1 MNVATVLGVVCN
13 EKKTVGLGESFWKL
27 GVSDFK
33 KILEPTL
40 ILIMRMKKNRG
51 FRGEFL
57 EARGK

>member
-33 KILEPTL
+33 EILEPTL
-40 ILIMRMKKNRG
+40 ILIMRSKVGHINSQPMLN
-51 FRGEFL
+51 F
-57 EARGK
+57 